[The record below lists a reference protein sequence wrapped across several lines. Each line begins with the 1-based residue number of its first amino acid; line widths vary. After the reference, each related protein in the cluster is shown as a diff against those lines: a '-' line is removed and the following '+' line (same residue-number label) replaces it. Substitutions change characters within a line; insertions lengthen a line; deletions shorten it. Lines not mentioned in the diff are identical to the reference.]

1 MSVRNT
7 ATTPP
12 RSGYTPA
19 KGAYSIA
26 EFCESHGGITRQ
38 FFYKLQTQGKA
49 PRIMRVGSRVL
60 ISAEAAADWRKEM
73 EAATS
78 QEAT

>member
-1 MSVRNT
+1 MSARNT
-7 ATTPP
+7 STLPQN
-12 RSGYTPA
+12 GYALP
-19 KGAYSIA
+19 KGAYSVA

-60 ISAEAAADWRKEM
+60 ISVEAAAEWRRQM
-73 EAATS
+73 EGEVVA
-78 QEAT
+78 